1 MKSHLSLSLIIA
13 TSLLTAC
20 TSAQSKQAQHLAQLK
35 AQEPIALESYLR
47 GKVLEA
53 QPQGLGEHF
62 PIIALTDDEVAP
74 AQKQMWALYQRI
86 ALEDVPAISQMLSQD
101 PAQSHTLTELVG
113 GEQMHYRL
121 IGKSERSGTTSA
133 PLFIHLHGGGIDETA
148 KGKTDGQTNQSE
160 WEASQ
165 LLSGRYK
172 DDDGG
177 LYFVPR
183 MVDDRK
189 GRWYFPPSVQAFK
202 RIVKYAYAGG
212 WADPERIYLMGI
224 SEGGYGTHRL
234 SLWMPDWFAGF
245 GVMAAAEGVRH
256 AQNLSNVA
264 FRLDMG
270 EHDTAYGRIRNARDW
285 QKELNDLDS
294 EQGQV
299 DQPETFR
306 HWAVNIQQGRGHGIN
321 YFLSAP
327 WLAQHRREA
336 QPDII
341 RYEWHNMIP
350 DYRSEGEM
358 YADGV
363 YCLDFR
369 QLQPNKSTLEVTVH
383 HRGYQ
388 DAERPYPAYH
398 VLTEIISGD
407 GPVGKLG
414 LYMEHSDQ
422 PIDVYHNGKLIY
434 HGKPTASRAVMAE
447 SLALWGDPK
456 RIYPCKVYIDLR

>member
-1 MKSHLSLSLIIA
+1 MKSYLSISLIVA

-20 TSAQSKQAQHLAQLK
+20 TSATSKQAQHLAQLK
-35 AQEPIALESYLR
+35 AQEQLALETYLR

-53 QPQGLGEHF
+53 QPKVLDQHF
-62 PIIALTDDEVAP
+62 PIIPLEQEQVAQ
-74 AQKQMWALYQRI
+74 AKAEMWALYQRI
-86 ALEDVPAISQMLSQD
+86 ALEDAPAISQMLSQD
-101 PAQSHTLTELVG
+101 PAQSYALTELVG
-113 GEQMHYRL
+113 GEQMRYRL
-121 IGKSERSGTTSA
+121 LRKGERSGTTSA
-133 PLFIHLHGGGIDETA
+133 PLFIHLHGGGIDESA
-148 KGKTDGQTNQSE
+148 KGKADGQVNQRE

-165 LLSGRYK
+165 TLSSRYK

-202 RIVKYAYAGG
+202 RIVKFAYAGG

-234 SLWMPDWFAGF
+234 ALWMPDWFAGF

-256 AQNLSNVA
+256 AQNLGNVA

-270 EHDTAYGRIRNARDW
+270 EHDTAYGRIKNAQAW
-285 QKELNDLDS
+285 HKELQSMQEHADS
-294 EQGQV
+294 
-299 DQPETFR
+299 PETF
-306 HWAVNIQQGRGHGIN
+306 HQWAVNIQEGRGHGIN

-327 WLAQHRREA
+327 WLAQHKREA
-336 QPDII
+336 QPSTL

-350 DYRSEGEM
+350 DYGSEGQM
-358 YADGV
+358 YADAV
-363 YCLDFR
+363 YNLDFR
-369 QLQPNKSTLEVTVH
+369 QLQPNGSTMEMTVY

-388 DAERPYPAYH
+388 DAERPYPAYF
-398 VLTEIISGD
+398 VQTEILSGD
-407 GPVGKLG
+407 GVSGKLG
-414 LYMEHSDQ
+414 LYIDEPLDQ

-456 RIYPCKVYIDLR
+456 RVYPCKVYIDLR